1 MGYSFFFLLFLFF
14 QGVAKGKAARKRAGQ
29 DRRGYGIHAVWVPFP
44 QKLRNPFFDFECFYN
59 SKILIKSLYFV
70 SKMPKNVKFLQNTQ
84 LTILNRTSIYNIMLL
99 EFSVENFLSFKDR
112 VSLSLDSSASKKLSC
127 NLIEVSEKERLLKSA
142 VVYGANASGKSNLV
156 KALFFMRNM
165 VAHSHNFNIDTR
177 IPVTPFRLDR
187 DCLEKPSCFEL
198 KFVHEGVRY
207 RYGFSC
213 DGGRVIDEYLFE
225 RPGKR
230 ERAVFKR
237 KNSFEK
243 DSSDK
248 GSSDSDNS
256 DKCSSDFHFPV
267 DKKQQELISSQTIEN
282 TLYLSRAT
290 QLGYEKTRPVYEF
303 FTGNLQVSLTPG
315 WKNYTLERMYSDEA
329 FKARVIEVLKKAD
342 FGGIEEI
349 TVKKEKSP
357 SQGPEFVFEHS
368 PTDSFKSSGS
378 ASGLAGGPVDE
389 SGGAYGGSYEVRTR
403 HRTESGDAV
412 YFDLGEE
419 SEGTQK
425 TLTLLGPLFD
435 VMDVGGV
442 LFIDELESSLH
453 PEITRLLIRLFNSK
467 KNSSAQLVF
476 TTHDTNLL
484 DNELFRRDQIYFCT
498 KEPNRHTELA
508 SLLDFDIRQEIDF
521 ERAYLT
527 GRVGGV
533 PIVDETL
540 LY

>member
-1 MGYSFFFLLFLFF
+1 M
-14 QGVAKGKAARKRAGQ
+14 A
-29 DRRGYGIHAVWVPFP
+29 
-44 QKLRNPFFDFECFYN
+44 
-59 SKILIKSLYFV
+59 
-70 SKMPKNVKFLQNTQ
+70 KNVKFLQNYQ
-84 LTILNRTSIYNIMLL
+84 LNLLIWTSIYNNMLL

-112 VSLSLDSSASKKLSC
+112 VTLSLDSSASKKLPC

-177 IPVTPFRLDR
+177 IPVTPFRLDGECR
-187 DCLEKPSCFEL
+187 EKPSRFEL

-213 DGGRVIDEYLFE
+213 NGGRVIDEYLFE

-230 ERAVFKR
+230 ERTVFKR
-237 KNSFEK
+237 KNS
-243 DSSDK
+243 SDNDGSNK
-248 GSSDSDNS
+248 GNS
-256 DKCSSDFHFPV
+256 DKDASYNGSSEFHFSV

-303 FTGNLQVSLTPG
+303 FTGCLQVSLTPV
-315 WKNYTLERMYSDEA
+315 WENYTLERMYSDEA

-357 SQGPEFVFEHS
+357 SPGPEFVFEYS
-368 PTDSFKSSGS
+368 PTDSFKSSGSASGS

-389 SGGAYGGSYEVRTR
+389 SGGVYGDSYKVRTI
-403 HRTESGDAV
+403 HRTENGDAV
-412 YFDLGEE
+412 YFDLSEE
-419 SEGTQK
+419 SEGTRK
-425 TLTLLGPLFD
+425 ALKLLGPLFY
-435 VMDVGGV
+435 VMDTGGV

-467 KNSSAQLVF
+467 KNSRAQLLF

-498 KEPNRHTELA
+498 KEPNRHTELS

>member
-1 MGYSFFFLLFLFF
+1 
-14 QGVAKGKAARKRAGQ
+14 
-29 DRRGYGIHAVWVPFP
+29 
-44 QKLRNPFFDFECFYN
+44 
-59 SKILIKSLYFV
+59 
-70 SKMPKNVKFLQNTQ
+70 
-84 LTILNRTSIYNIMLL
+84 MLL

-165 VAHSHNFNIDTR
+165 VVHSHNFNIDTR
-177 IPVTPFRLDR
+177 IPVKPFRLDR
-187 DCLEKPSCFEL
+187 ECLEKPSRFEL

-213 DGGRVIDEYLFE
+213 NGWQVIDEYLFE

-248 GSSDSDNS
+248 GISE
-256 DKCSSDFHFPV
+256 FHFSV
-267 DKKQQELISSQTIEN
+267 DKKQQELISSQTIEK
-282 TLYLSRAT
+282 TLYISRAT
-290 QLGYEKTRPVYEF
+290 QLGYEKTKPVYEF
-303 FTGNLQVSLTPG
+303 FTGSLQVSLTSG
-315 WKNYTLERMYSDEA
+315 WENYILERMCADEA

-349 TVKKEKSP
+349 MVKKVKSP
-357 SQGPEFVFEHS
+357 SPGPEFVFEYS
-368 PTDSFKSSGS
+368 PTDAFKSSGPAAGPAAMS
-378 ASGLAGGPVDE
+378 ASGY
-389 SGGAYGGSYEVRTR
+389 GGAYSGVYGDSYEVRTR

-412 YFDLGEE
+412 YFDLREE
-419 SEGTQK
+419 SEGTRK

-435 VMDVGGV
+435 VMDKGGV

-467 KNSSAQLVF
+467 KNSRAQMVF
-476 TTHDTNLL
+476 TTHDTNVL

-521 ERAYLT
+521 ERVYLT

>member
-1 MGYSFFFLLFLFF
+1 
-14 QGVAKGKAARKRAGQ
+14 
-29 DRRGYGIHAVWVPFP
+29 
-44 QKLRNPFFDFECFYN
+44 
-59 SKILIKSLYFV
+59 
-70 SKMPKNVKFLQNTQ
+70 
-84 LTILNRTSIYNIMLL
+84 MLL

-112 VSLSLDSSASKKLSC
+112 ITLSLDSSASKKLPC

-198 KFVHEGVRY
+198 KFIHEGVRY

-213 DGGRVIDEYLFE
+213 DRWQVIDEYLFE

-237 KNSFEK
+237 KNSSDK
-243 DSSDK
+243 DSSDKNNFDK
-248 GSSDSDNS
+248 GSSDSDS
-256 DKCSSDFHFPV
+256 FSKGISDFHFPV
-267 DKKQQELISSQTIEN
+267 DKKQQELISYQTIEK

-303 FTGNLQVSLTPG
+303 FSRILRVSLTPG
-315 WKNYTLERMYSDEA
+315 WENYTLERMHSDEV

-349 TVKKEKSP
+349 MVKKVKSP
-357 SQGPEFVFEHS
+357 SPAPEFVFEYS
-368 PTDSFKSSGS
+368 PTDAFKSSGPAAGPS
-378 ASGLAGGPVDE
+378 AMSAGGSV
-389 SGGAYGGSYEVRTR
+389 GAYGGANGDSYEVRTM
-403 HRTESGDAV
+403 HRTESGDAI
-412 YFDLGEE
+412 YFDLREE
-419 SEGTQK
+419 SEGTRK
-425 TLTLLGPLFD
+425 TLMLLGPLFD
-435 VMDVGGV
+435 VMGAGGV

-453 PEITRLLIRLFNSK
+453 PEITRLLIRFFNSK
-467 KNSSAQLVF
+467 KNSRAQLVF

>member
-1 MGYSFFFLLFLFF
+1 
-14 QGVAKGKAARKRAGQ
+14 
-29 DRRGYGIHAVWVPFP
+29 
-44 QKLRNPFFDFECFYN
+44 
-59 SKILIKSLYFV
+59 
-70 SKMPKNVKFLQNTQ
+70 
-84 LTILNRTSIYNIMLL
+84 MLL

-112 VSLSLDSSASKKLSC
+112 VSLSLDSSASKKLPC
-127 NLIEVSEKERLLKSA
+127 NLIEVSEKEWLLKSA

-177 IPVTPFRLDR
+177 IPVTPFRLSGECR
-187 DCLEKPSCFEL
+187 EKPSRFEL

-213 DGGRVIDEYLFE
+213 DRERVIDEYLFE

-230 ERAVFKR
+230 ERSVFTR
-237 KNSFEK
+237 KNS
-243 DSSDK
+243 SDK
-248 GSSDSDNS
+248 DGSEKGSL
-256 DKCSSDFHFPV
+256 DFHFPV

-303 FTGNLQVSLTPG
+303 FTGSLQVSLIPG
-315 WKNYTLERMYSDEA
+315 WKNYTLERMYADEA
-329 FKARVIEVLKKAD
+329 FKARIVEVLKKAD

-357 SQGPEFVFEHS
+357 SPGPEFVFEHS
-368 PTDSFKSSGS
+368 PTDSFKSSGPAGS
-378 ASGLAGGPVDE
+378 PVGSSAGGSVGRSAVGSGE
-389 SGGAYGGSYEVRTR
+389 TYGGAYGDSYEVRTM
-403 HRTESGDAV
+403 HRTESGDTV
-412 YFDLGEE
+412 YFDLSEE

-425 TLTLLGPLFD
+425 TLMLLGPLFD
-435 VMDVGGV
+435 VMDTGGV

-467 KNSSAQLVF
+467 KNSRAQLVF

-498 KEPNRHTELA
+498 KEPNRYTKLA

>member
-1 MGYSFFFLLFLFF
+1 
-14 QGVAKGKAARKRAGQ
+14 
-29 DRRGYGIHAVWVPFP
+29 
-44 QKLRNPFFDFECFYN
+44 
-59 SKILIKSLYFV
+59 
-70 SKMPKNVKFLQNTQ
+70 
-84 LTILNRTSIYNIMLL
+84 MLL

-112 VSLSLDSSASKKLSC
+112 VTLSLDSSASKKLPS

-213 DGGRVIDEYLFE
+213 DRWRVIEEYLFE

-230 ERAVFKR
+230 EKAVFKR
-237 KNSFEK
+237 QNSFEK

-248 GSSDSDNS
+248 GISE
-256 DKCSSDFHFPV
+256 FHFPV

-290 QLGYEKTRPVYEF
+290 QLGYEKTRPVYDF
-303 FTGNLQVSLTPG
+303 FTGSLQVCLTPG
-315 WKNYTLERMYSDEA
+315 WENYTLERMHSDEA

-349 TVKKEKSP
+349 MVKKLKSP
-357 SQGPEFVFEHS
+357 SPAPEFVFEYS
-368 PTDSFKSSGS
+368 PTDAFKSSGPVAGPAAMS
-378 ASGLAGGPVDE
+378 ASGY
-389 SGGAYGGSYEVRTR
+389 GGAYSGVYGDSYEVRTR
-403 HRTESGDAV
+403 HRTESGDSV
-412 YFDLGEE
+412 YFDLREE
-419 SEGTQK
+419 SEGTRK

-435 VMDVGGV
+435 VMDTGGV

-467 KNSSAQLVF
+467 KNSQAQLIF